1 MDKIKWCAGKKEGL
15 SLIEPNSN
23 LAEAYIKKA
32 EEALES
38 IRVNVIKDW
47 KISTAYYTLYFSLY
61 SILTKIGIK
70 CEIHSCTIAFAK
82 RFLREF
88 FSEEDLDF
96 TEDSLKARIDSQYYI
111 DRIVPDEQYNKM
123 VKNAP
128 GFLVKCK
135 SILLKLNEKKINE
148 IRTEFKKAVKWGT
161 NMTANIDEEKII
173 IEKSENEEETVALSE
188 KEILKLFHN
197 FS

>member
-1 MDKIKWCAGKKEGL
+1 MDKIKWCAGKREGL

-32 EEALES
+32 EESLES

-61 SILTKIGIK
+61 SVLIKIGIK

-111 DRIVPDEQYNKM
+111 DRTVPDEQYNKM

-128 GFLVKCK
+128 EFLVKCK
-135 SILLKLNEKKINE
+135 SILIKLNEKKINE
-148 IRTEFKKAVKWGT
+148 VRKEFQKVLNEKK
-161 NMTANIDEEKII
+161 
-173 IEKSENEEETVALSE
+173 
-188 KEILKLFHN
+188 
-197 FS
+197 

>member
-1 MDKIKWCAGKKEGL
+1 MDKIKWCAGKREGL

-32 EEALES
+32 EESLES

-61 SILTKIGIK
+61 SVLTKIGVK

-88 FSEEDLDF
+88 LSEEDIDF
-96 TEDSLKARIDSQYYI
+96 AEDSLKARTDSQYYI
-111 DRIVPDEQYNKM
+111 DRTVPDEQYNKM
-123 VKNAP
+123 VKNTP
-128 GFLVKCK
+128 EFLVKCK
-135 SILLKLNEKKINE
+135 SIILKLNEKKINE
-148 IRTEFKKAVKWGT
+148 IRMEFKKV
-161 NMTANIDEEKII
+161 
-173 IEKSENEEETVALSE
+173 VA
-188 KEILKLFHN
+188 
-197 FS
+197 

>member
-1 MDKIKWCAGKKEGL
+1 MDKINWCAGKREGL

-38 IRVNVIKDW
+38 MRVNIIKDW

-61 SILTKIGIK
+61 SVLTKIGIK

-82 RFLREF
+82 RFLRDF

-96 TEDSLKARIDSQYYI
+96 TEDSLKARIDSQYHI
-111 DRIVPDEQYNKM
+111 DRTVPDEQYNKM

-128 GFLVKCK
+128 EFLVKCK

-148 IRTEFKKAVKWGT
+148 VRKEFQKT
-161 NMTANIDEEKII
+161 LNEKR
-173 IEKSENEEETVALSE
+173 
-188 KEILKLFHN
+188 
-197 FS
+197 